1 MSIKAAFCLVVII
14 VSFRAVPVSSLD
26 KVRVA
31 TSSPSVG
38 SFPFFLAHKKGFY
51 QSEGID
57 AEIIFVRANIAI
69 TALVT
74 DEVDF
79 VTFFGSTLR
88 ASLRGLPV
96 KNVMVVMTG
105 ADHFLVTRPE
115 IRGWNDFR
123 GKKIAISS
131 PGTTTEAEVKAGLKT
146 AGFQSGD
153 VSILSFGG
161 QETRMAALESRAVD
175 ATVLDSVRAAIMNRR
190 GFRSLANLGEINRT
204 PFMGLGVSHR
214 KIKNNPDVI
223 RRMARGTA
231 GAVRYIRDNP
241 ADAQKMMEQILAI
254 RDAEVARNI
263 YHLVVGLYN
272 DKVLPGSVIQAAVDE
287 ERAQLGLQRVPPLSD
302 VIDWS
307 FVRDLD
313 ERR

>member
-1 MSIKAAFCLVVII
+1 
-14 VSFRAVPVSSLD
+14 
-26 KVRVA
+26 
-31 TSSPSVG
+31 
-38 SFPFFLAHKKGFY
+38 
-51 QSEGID
+51 
-57 AEIIFVRANIAI
+57 
-69 TALVT
+69 
-74 DEVDF
+74 
-79 VTFFGSTLR
+79 
-88 ASLRGLPV
+88 
-96 KNVMVVMTG
+96 
-105 ADHFLVTRPE
+105 
-115 IRGWNDFR
+115 
-123 GKKIAISS
+123 
-131 PGTTTEAEVKAGLKT
+131 
-146 AGFQSGD
+146 
-153 VSILSFGG
+153 
-161 QETRMAALESRAVD
+161 MAALESRAVD

-190 GFRSLANLGEINRT
+190 GFRSLANLGEITRT

-231 GAVRYIRDNP
+231 RAVRYIRDNS
-241 ADAQKMMEQILAI
+241 ADGQRMMEQVLAI